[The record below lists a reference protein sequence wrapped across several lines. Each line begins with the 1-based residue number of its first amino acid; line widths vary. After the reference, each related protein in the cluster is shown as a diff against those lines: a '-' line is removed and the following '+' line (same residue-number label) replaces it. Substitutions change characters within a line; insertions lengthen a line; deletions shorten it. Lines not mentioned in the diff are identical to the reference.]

1 MAVSYAVNWNR
12 IIWYFIPRACDITSN
27 EWILG
32 QQFPNE
38 RLNELFI
45 LQSNKQGFTEI
56 AITFGEGGTCH
67 NIGNGRDRTQ
77 SRVLLS
83 TSSVH
88 TAENI
93 LWLSQLLP
101 FFSIKKWKKKKL
113 RKLSSSCN
121 VSRKPCTTLCYI
133 CGLWSFPLHSQLP
146 KMLTVWSRIGV
157 LCCLNYMKQ
166 AILDSQPRSRCFL
179 NRRLYVLIS

>member
-1 MAVSYAVNWNR
+1 MAVSYAINWNC

-67 NIGNGRDRTQ
+67 SIGNGRDRTQ

-83 TSSVH
+83 TSSLH
-88 TAENI
+88 TVENL

-101 FFSIKKWKKKKL
+101 FFSIKNEKKKTEK
-113 RKLSSSCN
+113 
-121 VSRKPCTTLCYI
+121 VI
-133 CGLWSFPLHSQLP
+133 
-146 KMLTVWSRIGV
+146 
-157 LCCLNYMKQ
+157 
-166 AILDSQPRSRCFL
+166 FL
-179 NRRLYVLIS
+179 NCAIYVGSEVFLCTANSLKCWLYGVGSEYFVV

>member
-1 MAVSYAVNWNR
+1 MAVSYAINWNR

-67 NIGNGRDRTQ
+67 SIGNGRDRTQ
-77 SRVLLS
+77 SPVLLS
-83 TSSVH
+83 TSSLH
-88 TAENI
+88 TAENL
-93 LWLSQLLP
+93 LWLSRLLP
-101 FFSIKKWKKKKL
+101 FFGIKNEEKKTEKVIFL
-113 RKLSSSCN
+113 MQRFQE
-121 VSRKPCTTLCYI
+121 TLHHTVLYMWA
-133 CGLWSFPLHSQLP
+133 LKFSF
-146 KMLTVWSRIGV
+146 
-157 LCCLNYMKQ
+157 
-166 AILDSQPRSRCFL
+166 AQPTP
-179 NRRLYVLIS
+179 

>member
-56 AITFGEGGTCH
+56 AITFGERGTCH
-67 NIGNGRDRTQ
+67 SIGNGRDRTQ

-83 TSSVH
+83 TSSLH
-88 TAENI
+88 TAENL

-101 FFSIKKWKKKKL
+101 FFSIKNEKKNWESYL
-113 RKLSSSCN
+113 PHATFPGNLAPHCAIYVGSE
-121 VSRKPCTTLCYI
+121 VFLCTANSLKCWLY
-133 CGLWSFPLHSQLP
+133 
-146 KMLTVWSRIGV
+146 GV
-157 LCCLNYMKQ
+157 GSEY
-166 AILDSQPRSRCFL
+166 F
-179 NRRLYVLIS
+179 VV

>member
-1 MAVSYAVNWNR
+1 MAVSYAINWNR

-32 QQFPNE
+32 QQLPNE

-67 NIGNGRDRTQ
+67 SIGNGRDRTQ
-77 SRVLLS
+77 SPVLLS
-83 TSSVH
+83 TSSLH
-88 TAENI
+88 TAENL

-101 FFSIKKWKKKKL
+101 FFSIKNEKKKNWESHL
-113 RKLSSSCN
+113 
-121 VSRKPCTTLCYI
+121 PQLCYI

-146 KMLTVWSRIGV
+146 KMLIVWSRIGV

-166 AILDSQPRSRCFL
+166 AILDSQPWSRCFL